1 MDDKNNAQKIQEQG
15 SVDKL
20 QLNVKKQ
27 GTLQIQDGRSARKRI
42 AKPTDTDVEVTSPML
57 SKMYSTYTRNR
68 IDQLM
73 RSSHV
78 SQDSKDMLDSP

>member
-1 MDDKNNAQKIQEQG
+1 MDDKDNAQKIQEQG

-27 GTLQIQDGRSARKRI
+27 GTLQIQDERSARKRI